1 MGFVCPGKR
10 AIQKEQV
17 DKNRN
22 TGKGRPIKSL
32 DLRLVVQSI
41 IQGKSDEEIAAIFNC
56 SSKTLKRFR
65 KKNKLPPGAG
75 YGGARENCEKDTILK
90 EADLT
95 LITHYVVQGLSNREI
110 GEIMGCTNQTVKN
123 FRDKYK
129 IDKEIEEDLKERIKY
144 RPFVEVTVTT
154 LSMETGYCR
163 DFIRSKLRRIN
174 AAHIMQPVT
183 YDDQGH
189 LKSQQWKDARCLSIE
204 RIDQSQSESYWEGDS
219 QGAACVP
226 AGDGNYRR
234 GHGGNRNTVNN
245 SIAWVSVNGQ

>member
-1 MGFVCPGKR
+1 MGFVCPGER
-10 AIQKEQV
+10 PIQKEQV

-56 SSKTLKRFR
+56 SSKTVRRFR

-90 EADLT
+90 EEELS

-123 FRDKYK
+123 FRDKYG
-129 IDKEIEEDLKERIKY
+129 IDEEIEEDLRERTKY
-144 RPFVEVTVTT
+144 RPFVEVTETT
-154 LSMETGYCR
+154 LNMETGYSR
-163 DFIRSKLRRIN
+163 DFIRSKLRKIN
-174 AAHIMQPVT
+174 AAHIMRPVT
-183 YDDQGH
+183 YEDQGY
-189 LKSQQWKDARCLSIE
+189 LSSQQRKDAMCLSIE
-204 RIDQSQSESYWEGDS
+204 RIDQYKSEPYYEGNPPS
-219 QGAACVP
+219 PAFAS

-234 GHGGNRNTVNN
+234 GHGGNRSTINN
-245 SIAWVSVNGQ
+245 SIVWAAVKGQ